1 MGGWSA
7 HDTAQLDK
15 AIINSDT
22 HRYRPQ
28 RTTRGNPPPSPQMFL
43 FVWVVREKNAANV
56 ANNYQSMNT
65 HKINWISSGH
75 MLTDKW

>member
-1 MGGWSA
+1 MTQPNWTRPLLTQT
-7 HDTAQLDK
+7 HTDTDPSGPPEA
-15 AIINSDT
+15 T
-22 HRYRPQ
+22 
-28 RTTRGNPPPSPQMFL
+28 PPPSPQMFL

-75 MLTDKW
+75 MLTDK